1 MTRNTETHI
10 GHIEDVLTYY
20 HLNVYEWTACLIED
34 KCNLNLCV
42 ARSMDLPYVGCSS
55 HKLNLEVMK
64 MIENSN
70 NITQTLENAKQ
81 IMQVWLSSSNNR
93 AMLEILT
100 DLSPIL
106 PSQTR

>member
-1 MTRNTETHI
+1 
-10 GHIEDVLTYY
+10 
-20 HLNVYEWTACLIED
+20 
-34 KCNLNLCV
+34 
-42 ARSMDLPYVGCSS
+42 
-55 HKLNLEVMK
+55 MK